1 MSYIGNLKK
10 NSALSKF
17 IKILEYQQNQTNPPP
32 PPLPPPPPAKL
43 KIETQINLIVFN
55 MFCFRITLGG
65 SGASSTSVRPSQGNS
80 KRGYILIFYYSTRD
94 CVTCNAVRER
104 NTRAIR

>member
-10 NSALSKF
+10 NSALF
-17 IKILEYQQNQTNPPP
+17 IKILEYQQNQTNPPSP
-32 PPLPPPPPAKL
+32 PPPPPAKL

-80 KRGYILIFYYSTRD
+80 KRGYILIFCYSTRD

>member
-17 IKILEYQQNQTNPPP
+17 IKILEYQQNQTN
-32 PPLPPPPPAKL
+32 PPPPAKL

>member
-32 PPLPPPPPAKL
+32 SPPPLPAKL